1 MLEVIN
7 LKKSYNTRPA
17 LRGLNFKIKK
27 GEIYGLLGPNGAGK
41 TTTIKILAGLISINS
56 GKIIVNGESYNWE
69 NSKIKQLISYVPD
82 EPFLY
87 PKLTGEEHLQFY
99 ADLYKIPDKG
109 RKKKLDFY
117 FKYLEFES
125 YRFELVENYSAGTRQ
140 KLLISQ
146 ALFVE
151 PKILLLDEPLASIDP
166 LVGKKFKELLK
177 ETKKRGTVVIFAT
190 HILSLAQEVS
200 DKIGIIVNGE
210 IIAEGNL
217 KDLLAHSAE
226 KTLEDFYFKTVLKH
240 DQPYQS

>member
-1 MLEVIN
+1 M
-7 LKKSYNTRPA
+7 
-17 LRGLNFKIKK
+17 
-27 GEIYGLLGPNGAGK
+27 
-41 TTTIKILAGLISINS
+41 
-56 GKIIVNGESYNWE
+56 
-69 NSKIKQLISYVPD
+69 
-82 EPFLY
+82 
-87 PKLTGEEHLQFY
+87 
-99 ADLYKIPDKG
+99 
-109 RKKKLDFY
+109 
-117 FKYLEFES
+117 
-125 YRFELVENYSAGTRQ
+125 
-140 KLLISQ
+140 
-146 ALFVE
+146 
-151 PKILLLDEPLASIDP
+151 ASIDP